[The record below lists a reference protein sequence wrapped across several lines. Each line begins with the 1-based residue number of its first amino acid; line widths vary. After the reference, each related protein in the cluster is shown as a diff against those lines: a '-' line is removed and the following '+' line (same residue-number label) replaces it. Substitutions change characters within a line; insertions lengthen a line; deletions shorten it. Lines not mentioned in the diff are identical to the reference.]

1 MAILESASD
10 PLMRRPNV
18 ALAMSATLPTRLFGE
33 PEIARLHR
41 LATVFGSDRSSEPD
55 HPGDAGHQGI
65 PVVLDDF
72 GSDDSQRALADCE
85 ILITSWGCPLVDE
98 ETLSIAPNLRAVI
111 HAAGTVKEVVSD
123 ACWDHGIVV
132 STAATANA
140 LPVAEYTLAMILLSG
155 KRVVELSRD
164 YSIRKAAIDWANEF
178 PDLGNFRRTVG
189 IVGAST
195 IGRRVIEL
203 LKPYDFQILVSDPY
217 LDDAAAASIGATR
230 VELDELFR
238 MSDIVSIHAPLTA
251 ETAGSIDERTLSLLR
266 DGTTLINTARG
277 AIIDQPALEAELL
290 SGRISAVIDTTNPWI
305 PEPNSPLYSL
315 SNVVLTP
322 HLAGAL
328 GNEIGRLGAHAVSE
342 LDRYVNGLPFE
353 HPVHRED
360 LARMA

>member
-1 MAILESASD
+1 
-10 PLMRRPNV
+10 
-18 ALAMSATLPTRLFGE
+18 MSAALPARLFGE
-33 PEIARLHR
+33 PEFARLHP
-41 LATVFGSDRSSEPD
+41 LANLFGSDRSSNPD
-55 HPGDAGHQGI
+55 HPGAAGHQGI

-72 GSDDSQRALADCE
+72 GSDDSQRALPECE

-98 ETLSIAPNLRAVI
+98 ATLEIAPNLRAII

-123 ACWDHGIVV
+123 ACWDRGILV

-140 LPVAEYTLAMILLSG
+140 MPVAEYTLAMILLSG
-155 KRVVELSRD
+155 KRAIEVGRD
-164 YSIRKAAIDWANEF
+164 YSIRKSAIDWAHEY

-189 IVGAST
+189 IIGAST

-217 LDDAAAASIGATR
+217 LDDVGAASIGATR

-251 ETAGSIDERTLSLLR
+251 ETAGSIDERRLSLLR
-266 DGTTLINTARG
+266 DGATLINTARG
-277 AIIDQPALEAELL
+277 AIIDQPALEAELV
-290 SGRISAVIDTTNPWI
+290 SARINAVIDTTDPWV
-305 PEPNSPLYSL
+305 PDASSPLYTL
-315 SNVVLTP
+315 PNVVLTP
-322 HLAGAL
+322 HMAGAL